1 MKASITEK
9 HLPSFDLSVPD
20 DAVADAVAPI
30 INEWIDMFSSG
41 SFLDGTEAFQCHILS
56 EIANVRLGEDR
67 WVPIWKVIV
76 HPANREGGLLVPID
90 VHDLLRIFN
99 HNGWN
104 WARVDACACEIPDA
118 DRKDWLARY
127 LGVVEQSDAEATSI
141 AQCND
146 RNCTRLTHYKR
157 VSSLGCG

>member
-1 MKASITEK
+1 MHRLLQIARTIVVRFKVVWLTSSATMKASITEK
-9 HLPSFDLSVPD
+9 HLPSFDLSVPPY
-20 DAVADAVAPI
+20 AVADAVAPI
-30 INEWIDMFSSG
+30 INEWIEMFTAG
-41 SFLDGTEAFQCHILS
+41 IPDGTEAFQCHILS

-76 HPANREGGLLVPID
+76 HPANREGAVLVPID
-90 VHDLLRIFN
+90 VHDLLRILN

-127 LGVVEQSDAEATSI
+127 LEVVEQDGSE
-141 AQCND
+141 
-146 RNCTRLTHYKR
+146 
-157 VSSLGCG
+157 V